1 MFNAARYPLGR
12 LAQLASVYIRGKHK
26 PNFNPQS
33 PDGGDHVVI
42 VNAAH
47 LRTTGNKLHQKKYR
61 YHTQYFSGLKETN
74 MKGLVEK
81 DPAKIFYLAVK
92 GMMPPNKLRE
102 IQLRQKLIIHA
113 GPYHTQYAQML
124 PQFTESQPLDINEHL
139 DLHNT
144 SDPNHWRIEFET
156 HPENRPEELKDL

>member
-1 MFNAARYPLGR
+1 MGR

-74 MKGLVEK
+74 MKGLV
-81 DPAKIFYLAVK
+81 
-92 GMMPPNKLRE
+92 R
-102 IQLRQKLIIHA
+102 R
-113 GPYHTQYAQML
+113 TL
-124 PQFTESQPLDINEHL
+124 PRSSTWQS
-139 DLHNT
+139 
-144 SDPNHWRIEFET
+144 
-156 HPENRPEELKDL
+156 KA